1 MVKFEQTQ
9 EQTFIAIKPDGV
21 QRGLVGD
28 IIRRFENRGLKM
40 AACKMIQVTEQHA
53 KKHYE
58 DLAKKP
64 FYADLCKFIC
74 SGPMVA
80 MVWQGLN
87 ACKTG
92 RMLLGETNPAD
103 SLPGTIRGDYA
114 VDIGRNVCHGS
125 DSVES
130 AKKEISLWFSVT
142 EINSWTACQES
153 WVYELP
159 AGAAA
164 PAAAA
169 SSEKPKGTK
178 VGTLEVTLDKANMKN
193 SDAVA
198 ECSPQVRLRMAGQD
212 IRSSRKTH
220 TLTPEWDETYQMD
233 VYDILND
240 KLTVTAYLG
249 EDEAGEGFLLLD
261 KLIKGKSTY
270 KGVAVKGGRLDMTLK
285 ALDFGAAEKEEEEDG
300 DWMDFCGE
308 GDMAGAD
315 SDDEA

>member
-1 MVKFEQTQ
+1 MVKFEQTT
-9 EQTFIAIKPDGV
+9 ERTFIAIKPDGV

-28 IIRRFENRGLKM
+28 IIKRFENRGLKM
-40 AACKMIQVTEQHA
+40 AACKMVQVTEAHA
-53 KKHYE
+53 KQHYA

-64 FYADLCKFIC
+64 FYEGLCKFIC
-74 SGPMVA
+74 SSPMVA
-80 MVWQGLN
+80 MVWEGLN

-103 SLPGTIRGDYA
+103 SLPGTIRGDFC

-130 AKKEISLWFSVT
+130 AKKEISLWFSVA
-142 EINSWTACQES
+142 EINSWRTCQES

-159 AGAAA
+159 AGAG
-164 PAAAA
+164 PTEGP
-169 SSEKPKGTK
+169 SNEKPKGKK
-178 VGTLEVTLDKANMKN
+178 VGTLQVTLDKANMKN

-198 ECSPQVRLRMAGQD
+198 ECSPQIRLRMAGQD

-220 TLTPEWDETYQMD
+220 TLTPEWDETFKLD

-261 KLIKGKSTY
+261 KLIKEKSTY

-285 ALDFGAAEKEEEEDG
+285 ALDFGAEEKGEEEDG

-308 GDMAGAD
+308 EDMTGCAD